1 MSIIDK
7 KTVEH
12 VADLARLY
20 LTEEEKDEMTEVL
33 NKILEFEKQ
42 LADVNTDD
50 VEPTI
55 QTVKL
60 ENVMRDDVV
69 EDSLPIKEVFLNA
82 PEEVEGFFKV
92 PRIIEQD

>member
-1 MSIIDK
+1 
-7 KTVEH
+7 
-12 VADLARLY
+12 
-20 LTEEEKDEMTEVL
+20 MTEVL

-82 PEEVEGFFKV
+82 PRRSR
-92 PRIIEQD
+92 RIF